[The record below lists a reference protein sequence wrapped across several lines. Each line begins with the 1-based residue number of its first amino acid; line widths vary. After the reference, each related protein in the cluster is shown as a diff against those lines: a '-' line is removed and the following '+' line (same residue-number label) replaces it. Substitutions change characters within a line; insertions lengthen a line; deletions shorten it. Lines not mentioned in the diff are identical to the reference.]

1 MTAARLLLVTPGFHG
16 YWRSI
21 ASALSRRGY
30 AVATH
35 PYDHRT
41 ARGKVR
47 HKVVHELPARL
58 GLPRAT
64 DTRQTQ
70 DAVARI
76 GDERPDVLLVI
87 KGDELGPDFWTAA
100 ARVRRRALW
109 LYDEVR
115 RTRHSGE
122 TLAAAGPI
130 ASYSP
135 ADVDDLSARGLEA
148 LHVPLGHD
156 QYLEPT
162 PLGPL
167 DEVAFIGA
175 RYPKRESIL
184 ATLNAAG
191 VPVRAYGRDWSAH
204 PLDRVRTWRVG
215 APSLPAER
223 DLDRADAYGVM
234 ASATVSLN
242 IHGDQDGF
250 TMRTFEVPGV
260 GGLELIDRSE
270 VSRYYEPG
278 KELLTFDTGEEAID
292 LCRRA
297 MADRRWAQTIREAGR
312 ARTLA
317 EHTMDHRAAAL
328 ETLWA

>member
-1 MTAARLLLVTPGFHG
+1 MSSPRLLLVTPGFHG

-30 AVATH
+30 AVTTH
-35 PYDHRT
+35 LYDHRT

-47 HKVVHELPARL
+47 HKVVHELPARM

-64 DTRQTQ
+64 DNRPTQ
-70 DAVARI
+70 AAVGRI
-76 GDERPDVLLVI
+76 AQERPDVLLVV
-87 KGDELGPDFWTAA
+87 KGDELGPDFWSAA
-100 ARVRRRALW
+100 AGIPRRALW
-109 LYDEVR
+109 LYDEIR
-115 RTRHSGE
+115 RTSHSAA
-122 TLAAAGPI
+122 TLEAAGPI

-135 ADVDDLSARGLEA
+135 ADVEDLTNRGLEA

-156 QYLEPT
+156 QHLAPT
-162 PLGPL
+162 PVGPL
-167 DEVAFIGA
+167 EEVAFIGA
-175 RYPKRESIL
+175 RYPKRESL
-184 ATLNAAG
+184 LTTLHAAG
-191 VPVRAYGRDWSAH
+191 VPVRAYGRDWSGH
-204 PLDRVRTWRVG
+204 PLDRARTWRVG

-223 DLDRADAYGVM
+223 DLDRESAYGVM
-234 ASATVSLN
+234 AGATVSLN

-260 GGLELIDRSE
+260 GGLELIDRRE

-278 KELLTFDTGEEAID
+278 KELLTFDTGEQAID

-297 MADRRWAQTIREAGR
+297 MVDRSWAQAIREAGR